1 MIGLT
6 ADKLVLVALLVALLF
21 GPERLPQL
29 AAQLGALVRTL
40 RGHAD
45 AAAQR
50 VRVELGP
57 ELDEIEWKKLDPRQY
72 DPRQIVRTAL
82 AEPVAEPAPAAGPA
96 AEPVAEPLAEPTAAA
111 EPARMRR
118 RSDGRLEPVEADAV
132 HPDPAV

>member
-6 ADKLVLVALLVALLF
+6 ADKLVLVALLVGFLF

-50 VRVELGP
+50 VRAELGP
-57 ELDEIEWKKLDPRQY
+57 ELDEIEWRRLDPRQY

-82 AEPVAEPAPAAGPA
+82 AETAADSVAAEPAPA
-96 AEPVAEPLAEPTAAA
+96 VEPL
-111 EPARMRR
+111 RMRR
-118 RSDGRLEPVEADAV
+118 RSDGRLEPVQADPVHPDPV

>member
-6 ADKLVLVALLVALLF
+6 ADKLVLVALLVGFLF

-50 VRVELGP
+50 VRAELGP

-82 AEPVAEPAPAAGPA
+82 AEPVAEPAPAV
-96 AEPVAEPLAEPTAAA
+96 EPV
-111 EPARMRR
+111 RMRR

-132 HPDPAV
+132 HADPAV